1 MRTLHFDTELAWRG
15 GQQQVL
21 LLVAGLVRRGV
32 QAQLAAPAGSAL
44 AARAREAGIEVTPL
58 SARNDADP
66 LAAFRLARL
75 LRRQPA
81 EILHCHTA
89 RAHAIGLLARRLLPN
104 SRRPMVVVSRRVAFT
119 ALSALTRSKF
129 AGANRVIAVSQAVR
143 QRLVSAGVP
152 AGRIS
157 VVHDGIPLD
166 RPAPAPADRERV
178 RHFLRLKPSDFL
190 VAHVAHLG
198 AEKGQSDL
206 IAAAPRV
213 FAELPSAVIAIV
225 GAGNRRAH
233 LERKAAAVG
242 AARILFI
249 GFWPPEDVPALLSA
263 ADVFVFPSRKEGLG
277 SALLE
282 AMAVGTPVV
291 ATSTGGIPE
300 LVRDGVT
307 GLLVPPR
314 DPPALAAA
322 ILRLL
327 RDPALRSQLS
337 SAAAEFVRDRGSAE
351 RMVEETIAV
360 YRAMFSSAN

>member
-21 LLVAGLVRRGV
+21 LLVAGLVRRGFP
-32 QAQLAAPAGSAL
+32 AQLAAPAGSAL
-44 AARAREAGIEVTPL
+44 AARARAAGIEVTPL

-75 LRRQPA
+75 LRRRPA

-89 RAHAIGLLARRLLPN
+89 RAHAIGLLARRLLPK
-104 SRRPMVVVSRRVAFT
+104 SRRPMLVVSRRVAFT
-119 ALSALTRSKF
+119 ALSALTRGKF
-129 AGANRVIAVSQAVR
+129 AGADRVIAVSEAVR
-143 QRLVSAGVP
+143 ERLVSAGVP
-152 AGRIS
+152 AERIS
-157 VVHDGIPLD
+157 VVRDGIPLD
-166 RPAPAPADRERV
+166 RPSPVPADRERV
-178 RHFLRLKPSDFL
+178 RRFLRLGPKDFL

-198 AEKGQSDL
+198 PEKGQSDL

-213 FAELPSAVIAIV
+213 YAELPSAVIAIV
-225 GAGNRRAH
+225 GGGDRRAH
-233 LERKAAAVG
+233 LEREAAAAG

-277 SALLE
+277 GALLE

-314 DPPALAAA
+314 DPAALAGA

-327 RDPALRSQLS
+327 RDPALRSRLS
-337 SAAAEFVRDRGSAE
+337 GAAAEFVRARGSAE

-360 YRAMFSSAN
+360 YRALFPSAS